1 MGLSIFH
8 WCPISM
14 NAAEEESLSRSG
26 IIARQHSCN
35 YGESKNHWSKYCRKE
50 EHNYH
55 RRVSSITKLLY
66 SLSSS
71 EFRRGEKVIDLH
83 INQATFNTTETSK
96 SSWKNWLEDK
106 SIGATIYVSRTTPFE
121 ILSFCTRCVLLGVQ
135 TCLDMDLW
143 AILPKITKV
152 GQVRLVAIFLQFRIF
167 VTFWSR

>member
-1 MGLSIFH
+1 M
-8 WCPISM
+8 
-14 NAAEEESLSRSG
+14 A

-55 RRVSSITKLLY
+55 RRVSSITKLL
-66 SLSSS
+66 LSS

-135 TCLDMDLW
+135 TCLDMGLG

-152 GQVRLVAIFLQFRIF
+152 R
-167 VTFWSR
+167 SS

>member
-1 MGLSIFH
+1 MQQRRRAWVGV
-8 WCPISM
+8 
-14 NAAEEESLSRSG
+14 A

-55 RRVSSITKLLY
+55 RRVSSITKLL
-66 SLSSS
+66 LSSS

-83 INQATFNTTETSK
+83 INQATFNRTETSK

-135 TCLDMDLW
+135 TCLEPHFQKLQK
-143 AILPKITKV
+143 L
-152 GQVRLVAIFLQFRIF
+152 GQVRLVDPFLQFRIF
-167 VTFWSR
+167 VTFLFLNR